1 MTDNKQAHE
10 NTQKSAEQLKAE
22 ALKSVL
28 KQQAENKSVK
38 SEPLKNNKLSSEKNA
53 QKISKIAVFSLF
65 VALLTSA
72 AVAAL
77 YYWQSQQRSQ
87 FEQNFIQKNQQVIAK
102 QQRYVQELL
111 TKQQKQLKLQVEQT
125 LTSVVSVQQNKIAQ
139 VESTITR
146 LTQRQPSDWL
156 LHESEYLLRV
166 AVRSMWLEKNTDA
179 AIGLLKDADQRLK
192 TLNQPQFLPVRQLIN
207 QDIEQLQLLPKLS
220 TDETILALMGLAQ
233 QVKNLPLTKIER
245 LDSAA
250 EQQAFQLSASA
261 TDWRENLTRSWHK
274 FIGDFITIRRRS
286 AAAEPLMSPQYQ
298 QNLRENLSLKLQLA
312 QWAVSQAKE
321 KIFQSTLD
329 DIQQWHLHYF
339 DMTNP
344 INQNF
349 TKRITALKQQIIAVN
364 MPKTLSSLVEIQ
376 NIIAEQSFTKPVAK
390 IVEQKQVKPTTKLK
404 ADGQIQ
410 ELTPIKKAMNSQK
423 KAEQPKLLPK
433 SEAL

>member
-53 QKISKIAVFSLF
+53 QKTSKTAVFSLLI
-65 VALLTSA
+65 ALLASA
-72 AVAAL
+72 AVVTL
-77 YYWQSQQRSQ
+77 YYWQTQQRSQ

-111 TKQQKQLKLQVEQT
+111 SKQQKQLKLQVEQT
-125 LTSVVSVQQNKIAQ
+125 LTSVVSAQQNKIAQ

-261 TDWRENLTRSWHK
+261 TD
-274 FIGDFITIRRRS
+274 
-286 AAAEPLMSPQYQ
+286 
-298 QNLRENLSLKLQLA
+298 
-312 QWAVSQAKE
+312 
-321 KIFQSTLD
+321 
-329 DIQQWHLHYF
+329 
-339 DMTNP
+339 
-344 INQNF
+344 
-349 TKRITALKQQIIAVN
+349 
-364 MPKTLSSLVEIQ
+364 
-376 NIIAEQSFTKPVAK
+376 
-390 IVEQKQVKPTTKLK
+390 
-404 ADGQIQ
+404 
-410 ELTPIKKAMNSQK
+410 
-423 KAEQPKLLPK
+423 
-433 SEAL
+433 